1 MLVAFLL
8 WKFIK
13 KTKVVSLSEIP
24 LLSALEQADQ
34 KDSDEYR
41 DDSGSERIMPF

>member
-1 MLVAFLL
+1 ML

-13 KTKVVSLSEIP
+13 KTNIVSLSDIP

-34 KDSDEYR
+34 KNDEYQE
-41 DDSGSERIMPF
+41 DSGSERIMPF